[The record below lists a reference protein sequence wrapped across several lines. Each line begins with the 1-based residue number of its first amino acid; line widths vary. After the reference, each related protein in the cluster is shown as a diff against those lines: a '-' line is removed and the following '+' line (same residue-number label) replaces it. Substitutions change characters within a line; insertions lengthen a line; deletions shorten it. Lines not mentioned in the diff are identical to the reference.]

1 MRHLIL
7 LLALFPA
14 ASAAQVTSSQGG
26 SREAQAEA
34 AVRDA
39 EAAMNEAAAAAQ
51 AQLDNDPCIRR
62 GDNVISSIPY
72 RECVDLLPPERM
84 HGVWYVEMEGSGFL
98 PGATTAPEQRFQAT
112 DTILPENQTWL
123 DVDRTSAEAAW
134 RQAGALPEGH
144 GTLAMAIDFIGRRAR
159 VEGHYGH
166 GGTAR
171 KLIVVDRII
180 SLRPIRRV
188 RTWVEFP
195 MCVDRCGW
203 RR

>member
-7 LLALFPA
+7 LLALFPV
-14 ASAAQVTSSQGG
+14 ASAAQVTSPQGG
-26 SREAQAEA
+26 SREVQAEA

-84 HGVWYVEMEGSGFL
+84 HGVWYVALEESGFL
-98 PGATTAPEQRFQAT
+98 PGATTAPAQRYRAT
-112 DTILPENQTWL
+112 DRELPENETWL
-123 DVDRTSAEAAW
+123 DVDDWNAAL
-134 RQAGALPEGH
+134 RQAGPLPGGY
-144 GTLAMAIDFIGRRAR
+144 GTLALAIDFVGRRPR
-159 VEGHYGH
+159 NTEGRRYGH
-166 GGTAR
+166 GGAPR
-171 KLIVVDRII
+171 LVVVDRII
-180 SLRPIRRV
+180 SIRPLRRV

-195 MCVDRCGW
+195 FCVNTCG
-203 RR
+203 RSH